1 MHCKCVTVSKFTHNA
16 CFGCII
22 SYCCWA
28 DHWMSTWRPF
38 PGFTIFEYNYLKLL
52 YFQLYFFI
60 LLLILNLFS
69 TLALLRNTNYLLER
83 YSDNG
88 NALRFPPCD
97 GSYHADHGF
106 LAPVGATYV
115 SIVVGFVTKFY
126 IVSGFPKKRFGSL

>member
-1 MHCKCVTVSKFTHNA
+1 MTVSKFTHNA
-16 CFGCII
+16 CFGCILAIAVGLTTGCRLGGRFPVLPSSNIIIIKLFEIIVFSII
-22 SYCCWA
+22 SLSY
-28 DHWMSTWRPF
+28 
-38 PGFTIFEYNYLKLL
+38 Y
-52 YFQLYFFI
+52 
-60 LLLILNLFS
+60 LILNLFS